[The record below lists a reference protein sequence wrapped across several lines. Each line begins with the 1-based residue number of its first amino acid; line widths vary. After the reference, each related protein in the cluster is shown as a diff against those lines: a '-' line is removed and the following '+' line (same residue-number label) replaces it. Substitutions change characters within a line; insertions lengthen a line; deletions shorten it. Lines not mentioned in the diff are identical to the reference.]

1 MKDVFI
7 YTFESICIVTKK
19 VYPTLSPHFPAW
31 EFLNNSFLASTVQRD
46 IETIL
51 RSPITLLIGTFVGV
65 SLCAMDTFLRMLR
78 QAPKWEFF
86 VSRKR
91 SHPSGPRAVF
101 QGRFLCYHI
110 QQLFFR
116 NDHNLEYFKQ
126 WDWLHLHFLLGNTSV
141 VQHVLS
147 SKQIF
152 DVKAELMALAHHEQ
166 QNGLSLSS
174 KDLQDSG
181 IYHSFIVKEL
191 SLLAELMQYCVDD
204 ANFSDASLL
213 TPRMPKF
220 FGYITFL
227 DFWKLVCLWNA
238 RRFGNLAFSP
248 SVYAQIMHG
257 VEAQLGRFSSKFCL
271 AANFLVVCFEIHT
284 ALVLEAS
291 IMILFR
297 VCYPHTSFYFSHTPF
312 INLCLDVWISHP
324 YFFWNPKVWENKQR
338 KPLYANLT
346 T

>member
-1 MKDVFI
+1 MIVFTSSVSRGNIFAQDVFDKMRQSEIGQQYRPDLLLDQLPWIKIPKSIPDFLLIEIGERSTKDVFI
-7 YTFESICIVTKK
+7 YAFESVRIVTKK

-31 EFLNNSFLASTVQRD
+31 EFLNTSFLASTVQRD
-46 IETIL
+46 VETIL
-51 RSPITLLIGTFVGV
+51 RSPITLLTGTFVGV

-116 NDHNLEYFKQ
+116 NDHNLEYFQQ
-126 WDWLHLHFLLGNTSV
+126 WDWLQLHFLLGNTSV

-147 SKQIF
+147 SKQMF
-152 DVKAELMALAHHEQ
+152 AVKAELMALAHHEQ

-191 SLLAELMQYCVDD
+191 SLLAELMQSCVDD
-204 ANFSDASLL
+204 ANLSDASLL
-213 TPRMPKF
+213 TPRM
-220 FGYITFL
+220 
-227 DFWKLVCLWNA
+227 
-238 RRFGNLAFSP
+238 
-248 SVYAQIMHG
+248 
-257 VEAQLGRFSSKFCL
+257 
-271 AANFLVVCFEIHT
+271 
-284 ALVLEAS
+284 
-291 IMILFR
+291 
-297 VCYPHTSFYFSHTPF
+297 
-312 INLCLDVWISHP
+312 
-324 YFFWNPKVWENKQR
+324 
-338 KPLYANLT
+338 
-346 T
+346 